1 MFTKINRHLIK
12 YSLAILMLYLCISAY
27 ADKNTIS
34 YQEALNLFEQADS
47 LQAADPDS
55 AKATYQKAANRLE
68 YLIQKSDIK
77 NGWLHYNLGNTYFR
91 MDELGLAIYN
101 YRMAQKYLP
110 HHKDVNHNLQFA
122 QSLVMDAPEENTI
135 TQYTVLMDYIR
146 SIATPIKALLFIPL
160 YILVLLL
167 FITPLKTRF
176 PVFYRWIG
184 FAILLPIALLLA
196 LSSIETTKGI
206 IIKDS
211 IIAKKGNS
219 LVYEDALM
227 SGLNKG
233 SEFILLEQRNEWI
246 KIQLSDGK
254 EAWIKEDGAR
264 IIN

>member
-1 MFTKINRHLIK
+1 MLTEIKKYLIR
-12 YSLAILMLYLCISAY
+12 YHLAILMLCFGISAH
-27 ADKNTIS
+27 ANKNYKS
-34 YQEALNLFEQADS
+34 YQQALQLFEQADE

-55 AKATYQKAANRLE
+55 AKANYQKVANRLE
-68 YLIQKSDIK
+68 YLIQKSNIK

-110 HHKDVNHNLQFA
+110 YHKDVSHNLQYA
-122 QSLVMDAPEENTI
+122 QSLVTDATEENTSSRYAL
-135 TQYTVLMDYIR
+135 TMEYIR
-146 SIATPIKALLFIPL
+146 NIATPIKMLLFIPL
-160 YILVLLL
+160 YIIVLLL
-167 FITPLKTRF
+167 FITPIKKSF

-184 FAILLPIALLLA
+184 FAVLLPITILLA
-196 LSSIETTKGI
+196 LSSIESTKGI

-233 SEFILLEQRNEWI
+233 CEFTLLEQRKEWI
-246 KIQLSDGK
+246 KIKLIDGK
-254 EAWIKEDGAR
+254 EAWIQEGGAK
-264 IIN
+264 IIK